1 MAQTLE
7 ERVAALEAQLEA
19 LSAAAPTSYYTSKY
33 SGEEMDALLDQV
45 EPLKARVEALET
57 PPAG

>member
-33 SGEEMDALLDQV
+33 SGEEMDALLDWATAQQ
-45 EPLKARVEALET
+45 T
-57 PPAG
+57 AGA